1 MATAARPWNW
11 PSWLARRRWRA
22 SWSTRGIKEDPQGLR
37 VLLVDAGV
45 SDRDALAFLVAQGA
59 DVNAAGPDGSRPL
72 HRASALG
79 QLLVVKRLIALG
91 AEVNPPDAQ
100 GRTPLA
106 IAQARGQRDIVA
118 LLQSFGASPAP
129 AGP

>member
-1 MATAARPWNW
+1 
-11 PSWLARRRWRA
+11 
-22 SWSTRGIKEDPQGLR
+22 
-37 VLLVDAGV
+37 
-45 SDRDALAFLVAQGA
+45 
-59 DVNAAGPDGSRPL
+59 
-72 HRASALG
+72 
-79 QLLVVKRLIALG
+79 LLVVKRLIALG